1 MWVGVVE
8 NGWVGIKGR
17 CVDRC
22 GLVWIGCGM
31 RVGE

>member
-17 CVDRC
+17 CVDR
-22 GLVWIGCGM
+22 LWIGCGM